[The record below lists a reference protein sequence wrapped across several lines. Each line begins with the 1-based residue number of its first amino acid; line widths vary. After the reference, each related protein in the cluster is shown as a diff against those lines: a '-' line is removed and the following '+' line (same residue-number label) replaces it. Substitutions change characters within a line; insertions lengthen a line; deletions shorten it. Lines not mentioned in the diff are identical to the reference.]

1 MFLKLRFMVMSSV
14 IKKNI
19 FSTEMYGRFLL
30 LTVSMETVNTKTG
43 KKLL

>member
-1 MFLKLRFMVMSSV
+1 MFPKLRFMFMPSC

-19 FSTEMYGRFLL
+19 FSTELHGCVLL

-43 KKLL
+43 KRLL